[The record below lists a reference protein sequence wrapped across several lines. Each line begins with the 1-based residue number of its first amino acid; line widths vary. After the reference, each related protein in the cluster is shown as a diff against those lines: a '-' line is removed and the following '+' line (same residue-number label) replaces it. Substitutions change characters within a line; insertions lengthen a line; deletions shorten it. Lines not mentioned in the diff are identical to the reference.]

1 MASSVTRWGH
11 EAGPCRGLPW
21 LATGGSVA
29 VSAQVRPRIDEVPT
43 LTEVI
48 GFSEAVASAAGAA
61 PAPPVP
67 PAVPAAV
74 LDASGGAVSGAGSGA
89 GLGAGLGAVPGRG
102 DATDLLALAP
112 LAEAGVPVEAWLAVA
127 ESQISQQVLS
137 DVQRQVDRMFEYR
150 VREALGPALARLTDQ
165 FVEETRRELSLTL
178 RDIVKRAVAQELARL
193 RLR

>member
-1 MASSVTRWGH
+1 
-11 EAGPCRGLPW
+11 
-21 LATGGSVA
+21 
-29 VSAQVRPRIDEVPT
+29 VRPRIDEVPT

-74 LDASGGAVSGAGSGA
+74 LDASGGAVSGAGS
-89 GLGAGLGAVPGRG
+89 GAGLGAVPGRG

-150 VREALGPALARLTDQ
+150 VREALGPVLARLTDQ

>member
-1 MASSVTRWGH
+1 M
-11 EAGPCRGLPW
+11 
-21 LATGGSVA
+21 
-29 VSAQVRPRIDEVPT
+29 SAQVRPRIDEVPT

-48 GFSEAVASAAGAA
+48 GFSEAAASAASAAGAV
-61 PAPPVP
+61 PVP
-67 PAVPAAV
+67 PAVPVAAV
-74 LDASGGAVSGAGSGA
+74 DASAAAVSGASFGA
-89 GLGAGLGAVPGRG
+89 APGRG
-102 DATDLLALAP
+102 DAADLLALAP
-112 LAEAGVPVEAWLAVA
+112 LAEADVPVEAWLAVA

>member
-1 MASSVTRWGH
+1 
-11 EAGPCRGLPW
+11 
-21 LATGGSVA
+21 

-48 GFSEAVASAAGAA
+48 GFSEAAASAAGAA
-61 PAPPVP
+61 PVP
-67 PAVPAAV
+67 PAAPMSA
-74 LDASGGAVSGAGSGA
+74 LDASDGAVSGSGFGA
-89 GLGAGLGAVPGRG
+89 GCGAVPGRG
-102 DATDLLALAP
+102 DAADLLALAP
-112 LAEAGVPVEAWLAVA
+112 LAEADVPVEAWLAVA